1 MRVIIKPDYDTVSKW
16 VANYVVYRINKF
28 RPTPEHL
35 FVLGLPTGGTPLG
48 MYKELINLYQKRKV
62 SFENVATFNMD
73 EYLGLPPTDPQS
85 YRYFMEENFFKHINI
100 KPQNIHMLNGLTKD
114 YEKECLNYEKAIKSL
129 GGVNLFIGGVGTD
142 GHIAFNEPFS
152 SLSSRTRVKTLTES
166 TRQANARFF
175 GGKVENVPF
184 NAITVGV
191 GTIMDSAEVMII
203 ITGKNKA
210 EALKHAIEGPVSHVW
225 TVSALQMHPQGL
237 IVCDEEA
244 TSDLSPETV
253 AYFKDIEKN
262 NF

>member
-16 VANYVVYRINKF
+16 VANYIVYRINKF
-28 RPTPEHL
+28 RPTPERL
-35 FVLGLPTGGTPLG
+35 FVLGLPTGGTPIG

-73 EYLGLPPTDPQS
+73 EYIGLPPTDSQS
-85 YRYFMEENFFKHINI
+85 YRYFMEEHLFKHVNL

-114 YEKECLNYEKAIKSL
+114 YEKECHNYENAIKKL
-129 GGVNLFIGGVGTD
+129 GGVNLFIGGVGED

-152 SLSSRTRVKTLTES
+152 SLCSRTRVKTLTES

-175 GGKVENVPF
+175 DNNIEKVPTT
-184 NAITVGV
+184 AITVGV
-191 GTIMDSAEVMII
+191 GTIMDSAEVLIM

-210 EALKHAIEGPVSHVW
+210 KALQHAIEGNISHVW
-225 TVSALQMHPQGL
+225 TVSALQMHPHGL

-244 TSDLSPETV
+244 TSDLSPETI